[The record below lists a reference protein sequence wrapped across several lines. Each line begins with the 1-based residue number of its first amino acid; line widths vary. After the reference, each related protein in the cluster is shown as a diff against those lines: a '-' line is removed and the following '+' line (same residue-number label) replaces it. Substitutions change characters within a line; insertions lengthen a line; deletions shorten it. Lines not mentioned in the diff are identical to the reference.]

1 MLLWTARNTFQ
12 LISVQATSGE
22 DELIGGI
29 GKVCSVDFGV
39 ECECMLHIKWELP
52 FCSVIYIHEI

>member
-22 DELIGGI
+22 EELIRGI
-29 GKVCSVDFGV
+29 GKVSSADFGV
-39 ECECMLHIKWELP
+39 ECECILHIK
-52 FCSVIYIHEI
+52 